1 MKITIGKFDNE
12 TGTVPVAFA
21 HAGVTHRRTVNACR
35 TATGTYDKA
44 ATAER
49 VDEVALGVEHKI
61 ALGLLVE
68 PPAPEPA
75 TDDASTGA

>member
-35 TATGTYDKA
+35 TASGAYDKI
-44 ATAER
+44 ATAAR
-49 VDEVALGVEHKI
+49 VNEVALGVEHKI

-68 PPAPEPA
+68 PAAPDPAAE
-75 TDDASTGA
+75 